1 MVNCYLIIIY
11 FISEA
16 PLWVCLSFTQYPT
29 DSRRK
34 VLQFGVRVH
43 AEIIRIQTNKI
54 NYYFFPSIFNNKKF
68 EKKEI
73 HMKYLFIKTYDKKW
87 KNGWISEKDIW
98 SFDFRSITGYG
109 FNGPNNP
116 DPGPSFSNA
125 GPDTDSTQTPEQAT
139 LQNSTLRKK
148 SQPLFHS
155 KLWVYSIIWLQYTV
169 AICI

>member
-1 MVNCYLIIIY
+1 MIRKETIKSNGIIHFFVQLPKSRGQAEKALQMSFNRKQLRKKNIDQFMVNCYLIIIY

-73 HMKYLFIKTYDKKW
+73 HMRYLFIKTYDKK
-87 KNGWISEKDIW
+87 
-98 SFDFRSITGYG
+98 
-109 FNGPNNP
+109 
-116 DPGPSFSNA
+116 
-125 GPDTDSTQTPEQAT
+125 
-139 LQNSTLRKK
+139 
-148 SQPLFHS
+148 
-155 KLWVYSIIWLQYTV
+155 
-169 AICI
+169 